1 LEEIILLNT
10 SSLFLVIIL
19 LLGII
24 GKNQSITIAA
34 YVLLGIKV
42 LQLDDKLFPFLAS
55 KGMSIGITVLTIAVL
70 VPIASGEIGF
80 KDLYASVKSYYA
92 WMALASGILVAI
104 LGKYGVN
111 LMSTDPQVTVAL
123 VIGTILAVVLLNGV
137 AVGPLI
143 GAGITYMVIQ
153 VIGLFTK

>member
-1 LEEIILLNT
+1 MLNT

>member
-1 LEEIILLNT
+1 MLNT

-19 LLGII
+19 ILGIV

-34 YVLLGIKV
+34 YILLGIKV

-55 KGMSIGITVLTIAVL
+55 KGLSIGITVLTIAVL

-92 WMALASGILVAI
+92 WIALAAGILVAV

-143 GAGITYMVIQ
+143 GAGIAYMVLQI
-153 VIGLFTK
+153 IGLFTK

>member
-1 LEEIILLNT
+1 LLNT

-19 LLGII
+19 ILGII

-42 LQLDDKLFPFLAS
+42 LQLDDKVFPFLAS
-55 KGMSIGITVLTIAVL
+55 KGLSIGITVLTIAVL

-92 WMALASGILVAI
+92 WVALAAGILVAV

-111 LMSTDPQVTVAL
+111 LMSSDPQVTVAL

-143 GAGITYMVIQ
+143 GAGIAYMVFQI
-153 VIGLFTK
+153 VGLFTK

>member
-1 LEEIILLNT
+1 LLNT

-55 KGMSIGITVLTIAVL
+55 KGMNIGITVLTIAVL

-92 WMALASGILVAI
+92 WVALAAGILVAI

-111 LMSTDPQVTVAL
+111 LMASDPQVTVAL
-123 VIGTILAVVLLNGV
+123 VVGTILAVVLLNGV

-143 GAGITYMVIQ
+143 GAGITYMVLQI
-153 VIGLFTK
+153 IGLFAK

>member
-1 LEEIILLNT
+1 M
-10 SSLFLVIIL
+10 
-19 LLGII
+19 GIV

-34 YVLLGIKV
+34 YILLGIKV

-55 KGMSIGITVLTIAVL
+55 KGLSIGITVLTIAVL

-92 WMALASGILVAI
+92 WIALAAGILVAV

-143 GAGITYMVIQ
+143 GAGIAYMVLQI
-153 VIGLFTK
+153 IGLFTK

>member
-1 LEEIILLNT
+1 MLNT

-92 WMALASGILVAI
+92 WVALAAGILVAI

-111 LMSTDPQVTVAL
+111 LMASDPQVTVAL

-143 GAGITYMVIQ
+143 GAGITYMILQ

>member
-1 LEEIILLNT
+1 MLNT

-34 YVLLGIKV
+34 YVLLGVKV

-92 WMALASGILVAI
+92 WVALAAGILVAI

-111 LMSTDPQVTVAL
+111 LMASDPQVTVAL

-143 GAGITYMVIQ
+143 GAGITYMVLQ

>member
-1 LEEIILLNT
+1 MLNT

-19 LLGII
+19 ILGIV

-34 YVLLGIKV
+34 YILLGIKV

-55 KGMSIGITVLTIAVL
+55 KGLSIGITVLTIAVL
-70 VPIASGEIGF
+70 VPIANGEIGF

-92 WMALASGILVAI
+92 WIALAAGILVAV

-143 GAGITYMVIQ
+143 GAGIAYMVLQI
-153 VIGLFTK
+153 IGLFTK